1 MLENILKEADV
12 QAAIEKH
19 AEEIDEFFTQAVQVE
34 FEKAHSENNL
44 ERMEKIQKV
53 VSILDKMTAP
63 PPEVVLIQKLL
74 DASDDETRKKILQE
88 NETLVNDHLLQTINA
103 IITESSTKSQAP
115 ELIDTLKSIYKMAL
129 RAHMEK
135 NLKS

>member
-1 MLENILKEADV
+1 
-12 QAAIEKH
+12 
-19 AEEIDEFFTQAVQVE
+19 
-34 FEKAHSENNL
+34 
-44 ERMEKIQKV
+44 MEKIQKV

-88 NETLVNDHLLQTINA
+88 NETLVNDQLLQTINA

-115 ELIDTLKSIYKMAL
+115 ELIDKSIYKMAL